1 MMDEFNAALERI
13 RAGEASGEDVNLVT
27 ETINGRSKTMWLC
40 AFFAAPVFVLA
51 IFVGGLG
58 GSLASIFMLL
68 ALAPIYARAIWPA
81 MRATKAYR
89 QGIKVMKARQN

>member
-1 MMDEFNAALERI
+1 MMDEFDAALERI
-13 RAGEASGEDVNLVT
+13 RTGEASGEDVNLVN
-27 ETINGRSKTMWLC
+27 EIINGRSKTMWLC

-68 ALAPIYARAIWPA
+68 ALAPIYARAVGPA
-81 MRATKAYR
+81 LRATKAYK
-89 QGIKVMKARQN
+89 QGIRAMKARQN